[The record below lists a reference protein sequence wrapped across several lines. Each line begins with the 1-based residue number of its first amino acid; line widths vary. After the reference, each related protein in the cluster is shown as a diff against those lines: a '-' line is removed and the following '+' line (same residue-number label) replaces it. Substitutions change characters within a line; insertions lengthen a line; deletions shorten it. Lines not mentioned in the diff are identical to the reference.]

1 MTNNPGIIPKI
12 QRTWKLRKRLYHR
25 MLDTDAALT
34 LGTALLVGVGAGV
47 ASGVASYKQRF
58 SRTLKQKID
67 EGEIQFLDRVGATI
81 KPDQLHQI
89 LED

>member
-1 MTNNPGIIPKI
+1 MIEDPNIMAEISVIAEASFGGGFAIGLAI
-12 QRTWKLRKRLYHR
+12 
-25 MLDTDAALT
+25 
-34 LGTALLVGVGAGV
+34 GVGAGV

>member
-1 MTNNPGIIPKI
+1 MIEYPNIMAEISVIAEVSFGGGFTIGLAI
-12 QRTWKLRKRLYHR
+12 
-25 MLDTDAALT
+25 
-34 LGTALLVGVGAGV
+34 GVGAGV

-67 EGEIQFLDRVGATI
+67 EGEIQLLDRVGATI